1 MDIELPSETQDLPSN
16 AGIAMAMSTTTQIS
30 AQSDVMSAQ
39 VLWIPEKLR
48 PIHVMISAT
57 GIPAQNA
64 PSEEKIR
71 LPSVAMHL
79 TNS

>member
-1 MDIELPSETQDLPSN
+1 MLPSETQDLPSN
-16 AGIAMAMSTTTQIS
+16 AKIVTAMSTTTQIS
-30 AQSDVMSAQ
+30 AKSDAMSALD
-39 VLWIPEKLR
+39 LWIPEKLR